1 MGHQAQRRP
10 RLSTSMT
17 RMVISTLLF
26 LVVLKLEQSFVSGL
40 CPSQCECND
49 ELLTAVCSKANLSVV
64 PIFLNPSLKSLDA
77 SRNKIHKLEEILN
90 VYKDLEQLDLSRNQF
105 KHIGRQKFVDQVR
118 LQSLNLSNNLLTS
131 IHANAF
137 QGPVALHVLDLSHN
151 ILTSLVNQT
160 FDGLDSLLELR
171 LHHNQLR
178 TIEWGAFQ
186 GLQRL
191 RVIHLEHNQLQS
203 MRPEWLSPMESLRFL
218 YAAHNV
224 LTELPDDAFK
234 SLTALRVI
242 TFRENRLSSSNIS
255 QYTFRGCRGV
265 DTLDLSYNL
274 LHSVPNGAFSQL
286 PKLNHLDLSGNP
298 VGSLDRTSFQSLFE
312 LEVLHL
318 NNMSQLETLSG
329 HAFIDNM
336 KLRELQMENNSRL
349 APLPWGVFAT
359 NALLQTYSV
368 RNNSWATLSPYQ
380 IPQPS
385 LKSLFLEGL
394 PLHCNCSVTW
404 LWEIYQRGA
413 ANTSSIYVDQVRCS
427 WISGSPTNGQKG
439 GQVGDP
445 LSQMTIDQL
454 VCADWTQILIIISL
468 SIIVTVLLLVI
479 AAVVIYKFRQ
489 YRMETKYG
497 GAMLHIKDDT
507 MIYKAALHSSSGSY
521 ASSNEPT
528 YKAVSAVG
536 YSPTGHH
543 PPRTNEQ
550 LQAGLEPFYEVP
562 KYANP
567 HEEQFNEPK
576 YTSNGLVGSELWEP
590 DFFTSQ
596 GHCYTNPRLMT
607 MMHNQTPPSRDNGAL
622 SATPSASG
630 YSSNQFQ
637 SYHGSP
643 QSTSTGVSSM
653 GSSSNASSTASSHGS
668 KPMFYSPT
676 ARLHNQNNHTLAHHP
691 QRHSPMKFFSGT
703 TYHPNQSGTNSDP
716 NSTSTQL
723 VSSPSKMMPFQTS
736 IRNASPIKN
745 TTHTPLAPTKRSTL
759 NRQTPNGQFQQN
771 FYV

>member
-1 MGHQAQRRP
+1 MGSNNMMRIMAHQPRRGS
-10 RLSTSMT
+10 LSTSTT
-17 RMVISTLLF
+17 RVVISTLLF
-26 LVVLKLEQSFVSGL
+26 LVVVKLEQSFVSGL

-49 ELLTAVCSKANLSVV
+49 ELLTAVCSMANLSVV
-64 PIFLNPSLKSLDA
+64 PIFLNPSIKSLDA
-77 SRNKIHKLEEILN
+77 SRNKVHKLEEILN
-90 VYKDLEQLDLSRNQF
+90 VYKDLERLDLSRNQF

-118 LQSLNLSNNLLTS
+118 LQSLNLSNNFLTS
-131 IHANAF
+131 LHGNAF
-137 QGPVALHVLDLSHN
+137 QGPSALHVLDLSHN

-203 MRPEWLSPMESLRFL
+203 MRPEWLSPMESLR
-218 YAAHNV
+218 
-224 LTELPDDAFK
+224 
-234 SLTALRVI
+234 
-242 TFRENRLSSSNIS
+242 
-255 QYTFRGCRGV
+255 V

-274 LHSVPNGAFSQL
+274 LHSVPNGALSQL

-368 RNNSWATLSPYQ
+368 RHNSWATLSPYQ

-404 LWEIYQRGA
+404 LWEIYQRGI
-413 ANTSSIYVDQVRCS
+413 ANTSLSASSSSSSSSTSSIYVDQVRCS
-427 WISGSPTNGQKG
+427 WISGSPANGQKG

-468 SIIVTVLLLVI
+468 SIIVTVLVLVI

-489 YRMETKYG
+489 YRMESKYG

-536 YSPTGHH
+536 FSPTGHH
-543 PPRTNEQ
+543 PPPPPRTNEQ
-550 LQAGLEPFYEVP
+550 LPPGLEPFYEVP

-567 HEEQFNEPK
+567 HEEAFNESK
-576 YTSNGLVGSELWEP
+576 FTANGGGGGLVGTELWEP
-590 DFFTSQ
+590 DYFTSP

-607 MMHNQTPPSRDNGAL
+607 MMHNSSPPSRGNGAQ

-630 YSSNQFQ
+630 YSVSNQFQ

-691 QRHSPMKFFSGT
+691 QRHSPMKFFSGN
-703 TYHPNQSGTNSDP
+703 TYHPNQSAGTNANPS
-716 NSTSTQL
+716 STSTPL
-723 VSSPSKMMPFQTS
+723 VGSSPAKMMPFQPS
-736 IRNASPIKN
+736 NRNASPVKN
-745 TTHTPLAPTKRSTL
+745 PNHTPLASAKRSTL
-759 NRQTPNGQFQQN
+759 NRSNPSGQFQQN